1 MAGTRVSASAAVLA
15 ICLVY
20 CALAIQRAH
29 AEDAGAA
36 GLTSASTLHFD
47 VPAQPLSDALSAY
60 GHIAERL
67 VIAPS
72 RYVNGLMSAALNGD
86 YSPREA
92 LQRLLAGTGLQASF
106 ANADEAI
113 IIPLP
118 QTAQQNEASAPAA
131 VTASAID
138 GVTAGGDYRT
148 YAAMVQTRLTEALCA
163 SPLTRPG
170 SYRLVAQFLLAGTG
184 VVKASRILASTG
196 MPERDAAIE
205 RVMAALVLDA
215 APPASLPEPVTILL
229 RPQGNGVGTDCSQFG
244 DEG

>member
-15 ICLVY
+15 ICLMY
-20 CALAIQRAH
+20 CVLVMQRAH
-29 AEDAGAA
+29 AEGADDR
-36 GLTSASTLHFD
+36 TSANTFHFD
-47 VPAQPLSDALSAY
+47 VPAQPLSDALGAY
-60 GHIAERL
+60 GHIAGRM

-72 RYVNGLMSAALNGD
+72 RYVNGLMSAPVSGD

-113 IIPLP
+113 IMPLP
-118 QTAQQNEASAPAA
+118 QAPQSVEPQTSLA

-138 GVTAGGDYRT
+138 GGTAGGDYSA
-148 YAAMVQTRLTEALCA
+148 YAATVQTRVTEALCA

-170 SYRLVAQFLLAGTG
+170 SYRLVAQLLLADTG
-184 VVKASRILASTG
+184 AIKASRILASTG
-196 MPERDAAIE
+196 LPERDVAIE
-205 RVMAALVLDA
+205 RVMAALVLDS

-229 RPQGNGVGTDCSQFG
+229 RPQGNGVGTDCSQF
-244 DEG
+244 DERG